1 MCGCIFKAKRLFL
14 ALLLCIGCTAVSNP
28 ASAVVCFL
36 PDAEGCG
43 DNGINYTPVICDG
56 TNNFTQDL
64 CNTTADKYSSKER
77 HYFCVEEGT
86 GCYVL
91 DSTPCFESIDYD
103 DCPGCLNSPKDEQYN
118 CITTI
123 QGFTRHVC
131 SNKGISSEER
141 DSRTQYLCREKK
153 YKQDGCDTF
162 DLSEAEK
169 NEKEATGDYI
179 CSECIKDMY
188 TSDYDGN
195 WNRTGDGDTVY
206 SCREKVA
213 CSKTEFRQTESDCTA
228 DQKFVAAGT
237 TDEYQQACGVCQEKT
252 KCTKVASDCGN
263 DEKFIADG
271 TTDDY
276 DHTCGKCETKIK
288 CSKVASD
295 CTGEQTFVKDGTTD
309 DYNHECGTCKEPDKK
324 TCTQLDLKTASE
336 CNSATQK
343 FNSTRTDDYGTE
355 CGSCVAKKTCNNLG
369 SKTESECKKNGQKFT
384 AASPAVKDDY
394 GTVCG
399 SCGNKKTC
407 KDMGY
412 KTAAEASANERFSGN
427 NVTDDYNTPCGT
439 LELKKCSE
447 INAAY
452 KIAGN
457 CSSDETFAGNGTK
470 GKDGDCGK
478 CNLKT
483 CAGITSGSTTK
494 NKCTE
499 ACYTGFNPNGKTG
512 SDGACG
518 VCAAQ
523 CPSGYTKD
531 LSSCG
536 TKDGY
541 VLTHKAASCT
551 HSVVCGKCEE
561 CKLNSCSGYTYT
573 TLSDYANSESCDRGC
588 NQGKKYR
595 CKSKYELKDGKCVE
609 PICVPDPCSGYSA
622 YVSGMNA
629 KNDKNLQTCDPGCG
643 NDLKYKCK
651 DGYTYGGYGRCLSPC
666 KSGYTNSYAPTC
678 NGKTASD
685 YYLRE
690 DKHSYCVKCGTLT
703 CASGAYAT
711 QNECNKHVTTI
722 DCFGYKYTGACK
734 KGSIS
739 GCWKP
744 FQTAKSKVVISCSGG
759 TCNVGY
765 CLPTNAST
773 SGYWGSA
780 CVKVPNSNT
789 TQWKSEQ
796 TGFNYSLA
804 GIVSCEIT
812 TSKKSGT
819 GCASS
824 STSASSTCRAEQ
836 VIGSSPYDAD
846 DGKW

>member
-153 YKQDGCDTF
+153 YKQEGCDEF
-162 DLSEAEK
+162 KLSEAEK
-169 NEKEATGDYI
+169 NEKEVTGDFI

-206 SCREKVA
+206 SCIGKVH
-213 CSKTEFRQTESDCTA
+213 CNQTGKQTESDCTA
-228 DQKFVAAGT
+228 DQKFVADGT
-237 TDEYQQACGVCQEKT
+237 TDDYNNECGVCQEKI

-271 TTDDY
+271 TTDEY

-309 DYNHECGTCKEPDKK
+309 DYNNECGTCKEPDKK
-324 TCTQLDLKTASE
+324 TCQQLDLKTASE

-355 CGSCVAKKTCNNLG
+355 CGNCVAKKTCNNLG

-412 KTAAEASANERFSGN
+412 KTAAEASANERFNGN
-427 NVTDDYNTPCGT
+427 NITDDYNTPCGT

-457 CSSDETFAGNGTK
+457 CSADETFAGNGTK
-470 GKDGDCGK
+470 GQDGDCGK

-518 VCAAQ
+518 VCAPQ
-523 CPSGYTKD
+523 CPNGYTKD

-536 TKDGY
+536 SKDGY
-541 VLTHKAASCT
+541 VLTYKAASCT

-561 CKLNSCSGYTYT
+561 SPAPKCTDVAAIPNTDRIHKSFDGTTPTKHENVQDAELECGIPLIYSVQNGFNSTQGSEFWLEQDIPGPK
-573 TLSDYANSESCDRGC
+573 YA
-588 NQGKKYR
+588 
-595 CKSKYELKDGKCVE
+595 LH
-609 PICVPDPCSGYSA
+609 
-622 YVSGMNA
+622 
-629 KNDKNLQTCDPGCG
+629 
-643 NDLKYKCK
+643 
-651 DGYTYGGYGRCLSPC
+651 
-666 KSGYTNSYAPTC
+666 
-678 NGKTASD
+678 NGK
-685 YYLRE
+685 YYVKMSNGGFGCYE
-690 DKHSYCVKCGTLT
+690 DVM
-703 CASGAYAT
+703 
-711 QNECNKHVTTI
+711 
-722 DCFGYKYTGACK
+722 
-734 KGSIS
+734 
-739 GCWKP
+739 
-744 FQTAKSKVVISCSGG
+744 CS
-759 TCNVGY
+759 
-765 CLPTNAST
+765 
-773 SGYWGSA
+773 
-780 CVKVPNSNT
+780 
-789 TQWKSEQ
+789 
-796 TGFNYSLA
+796 SLA
-804 GIVSCEIT
+804 GEGYVNLI
-812 TSKKSGT
+812 SGT
-819 GCASS
+819 TGQYCCKGSDFS
-824 STSASSTCRAEQ
+824 ISPGSYHTLSELNDPSKCKPRPSHNPNGFGRSHHQPYYVCTKGTLSGTKCYSDPTSTCPTGYEALGEHYCISTKTKCPEGYKLDKIEDRYWYSC
-836 VIGSSPYDAD
+836 IKTTYTCPTNFDYTLSGN
-846 DGKW
+846 KCLCKKK